1 MARKSLSTI
10 LSLTIMVP
18 LIEDAFALHLPFAKR
33 ATNSTPASPGA
44 TTLPMPIHFDG
55 RGGYQVPVQMASNSP
70 QTFNFTISTGSGLTF
85 AAGQSCAECS
95 NTPLYNQGA
104 STSAVSLSGS
114 DNTTW
119 FGTTTSGN
127 LIKENCGALLQN
139 GSFWQYPNQT
149 VVVVNSQSSS
159 LLANGISGIFGLGT
173 NGGSTGSSASGVGF
187 NDTIYGQF
195 LNRNPSRAN
204 FTFGMMLN
212 SLPASGSASAGTD
225 GGILHWTKPD
235 DSFFDTSKV
244 TYKTLADTSSSAGN
258 TNGTTI
264 NTGQDWTVG
273 LDGWVATVGNTHL
286 SNTDTV
292 VAVVDPLY
300 PNIYLPGDQA
310 KLIHDTINGS
320 ALSGASTLSGLSQTY
335 SIPCDAQF
343 SFGFLVGS
351 QTFVLNPEQLI
362 LQQGNGTCV
371 SAIEGF
377 TDSSL
382 TQYLVGSRFISTIYL
397 IFNIPRD
404 GPPTLG
410 FSPRTSPG
418 KSTNVGA
425 IVGGTVGGVAF
436 VIILGLVAFWY
447 LRRRADRRMGP
458 FEIEDA
464 DKPVQQAGVEPYM
477 VGAPTPAQ
485 PSIAP
490 TTPLPT
496 QPLLLG
502 EESHG
507 PLPPPSYEEASS
519 SAGSPVASRP
529 NPPRGDVKG
538 RRVPVPSMSIS
549 EMPEMTSPTETHA
562 L

>member
-1 MARKSLSTI
+1 MAAKSFSMM
-10 LSLTIMVP
+10 LSLAMMLAV
-18 LIEDAFALHLPFAKR
+18 LENASALRIPFAKR
-33 ATNSTPASPGA
+33 ASNSTPAAPGPV
-44 TTLPMPIHFDG
+44 TLPMPLQFDG
-55 RGGYQVPVQMASNSP
+55 RGGYQVPVFMATNNP
-70 QTFNFTISTGSGLTF
+70 QHFNFTISTGSGLTF
-85 AAGQSCAECS
+85 AAGQSCADCS

-104 STSAVSLSGS
+104 SASAVSLNGQ
-114 DNTTW
+114 DNTTF
-119 FGTTTSGN
+119 FGTTTSGQ

-149 VVVVNSQSSS
+149 VVVVNQQSNS
-159 LLANGISGIFGLGT
+159 LLSNGVSGIFGLGT
-173 NGGSTGSSASGVGF
+173 NGGPTGSSSSGVGF
-187 NDTIYGQF
+187 NDTIFGQF
-195 LNRNPSRAN
+195 LNRNPTRSN

-212 SLPASGSASAGTD
+212 SLPASGSPSRGSD

-235 DSFFDTSKV
+235 ESFFDPNKV
-244 TYKTLADTSSSAGN
+244 TYKTVADTSTSAGN

-273 LDGWVATVGNTHL
+273 LDGWIATVGNTHL

-320 ALSGASTLSGLSQTY
+320 ALSSASTLGGLSQAY

-343 SFGFLVGS
+343 SFGLLVGS
-351 QTFVLNPEQLI
+351 QTFVLNPDQLI
-362 LQQGNGTCV
+362 LKQGNGTCV

-377 TDSSL
+377 TDSAL

-410 FSPRTSPG
+410 FSPRAFPS
-418 KSTNVGA
+418 KSSTNVGA

-436 VIILGLVAFWY
+436 VIILGLAAFWY

-464 DKPVQQAGVEPYM
+464 DKPVPQAGVEPYM

-490 TTPLPT
+490 STPLPT

-519 SAGSPVASRP
+519 SAGSPITSRP

-538 RRVPVPSMSIS
+538 RRIPVPSIS
-549 EMPEMTSPTETHA
+549 EVVTSPTTTHA